1 MLLLLVSHW
10 SRAVT
15 LMAGVLSGLFHQ
27 EAAVRAPDGLVATT
41 RSRSGYEVDDARC
54 FSRAVVQKIV
64 GYHGYSIVHACA
76 MWLLLQASK
85 AESPREA
92 GVSARVLEHDESL
105 RCCLACCR
113 VTSSSMG
120 QAISPAAPCTQPHVY
135 SVLG

>member
-1 MLLLLVSHW
+1 MS
-10 SRAVT
+10 
-15 LMAGVLSGLFHQ
+15 LMTGILSGLFHK
-27 EAAVRAPDGLVATT
+27 EAVVRASEGLVTT
-41 RSRSGYEVDDARC
+41 TSSRSGYELDDARC

-113 VTSSSMG
+113 VTSSPMG
-120 QAISPAAPCTQPHVY
+120 QGDQPSNTLHAASC
-135 SVLG
+135 L